1 MKYLAD
7 LSSVGFQASF
17 ETTCYLL
24 ALKEAAQQDAA
35 TGSAR
40 LLGHAYVRYVGGV
53 FGEAALSKPYRTA
66 LGLSADSPKRLS
78 FGLKPSWHRRL
89 DLLPSLEPLYATLDL
104 AGELLA
110 HGDARAAVV
119 EEAEA
124 AARCNLHLHQEG
136 AAAKWLERSY
146 VAGTLSLGL

>member
-7 LSSVGFQASF
+7 LSAVGFQASF

-53 FGEAALSKPYRTA
+53 FGEAALSKPYRTDGA
-66 LGLSADSPKRLS
+66 GAERGLPETPQLRPQA
-78 FGLKPSWHRRL
+78 F
-89 DLLPSLEPLYATLDL
+89 
-104 AGELLA
+104 
-110 HGDARAAVV
+110 
-119 EEAEA
+119 
-124 AARCNLHLHQEG
+124 
-136 AAAKWLERSY
+136 
-146 VAGTLSLGL
+146 VAPPA